1 LGKLEGKL
9 NEVPKLVEEYI
20 KQNPDVGQPPVKQTV
35 VARKNPTVSL
45 YYYQDSEWLSVFAN
59 NII

>member
-35 VARKNPTVSL
+35 LARKIPTVSL
-45 YYYQDSEWLSVFAN
+45 YYYQDSEWISVFAN